1 MGQGGTSRSQVR
13 KESRMKKLIVLGVTA
28 ILGISLLNGCS
39 GSSVPAGNETV
50 SAASEKA
57 PKEESLT
64 VGLIAN
70 AFGTQSYNDD
80 VLAGVKLAEKELG
93 IKGIP
98 LEVPSV
104 SDSANSIRT
113 LIGQGA
119 TFILVP
125 SSEYKDGMLEVAE
138 ENPDVKFLYLAEAID
153 GGGNIMSVAYREHE
167 AAFLGGALAGMM
179 TKTNHVGAVMAV
191 GETLQYR
198 YHYGFAAGVKAVNP
212 SCELQTAYTNSY
224 TDVGQGSEVAKIMYS
239 KGADI
244 IGTYSGACNLG
255 VFNAAKDAGEGTYCL
270 GAANGQ
276 FDKMPDK
283 ILASV
288 VKPADQAIL
297 SILRQ
302 YIETGEFDTEKPIS
316 LGLKEGGV
324 TLLFTDREELLKIVP
339 KEVRDAIDD
348 LKIGVESGEIKV
360 PENESGFQSFSYTY
374 TK

>member
-1 MGQGGTSRSQVR
+1 
-13 KESRMKKLIVLGVTA
+13 MKKLIALGLAAVM
-28 ILGISLLNGCS
+28 GMSLLTGC
-39 GSSVPAGNETV
+39 GGGTAP
-50 SAASEKA
+50 AASGKEGAASQAESTGETEK
-57 PKEESLT
+57 KESLT
-64 VGLIAN
+64 VGMIAN

-80 VLAGVKLAEKELG
+80 VLAGLKLAEQELG

-98 LEVPSV
+98 LEVPAV
-104 SDSANSIRT
+104 SDSANSLRT

-125 SSEYKDGMLEVAE
+125 SSEYKDGMLEVAA
-138 ENPDVKFLYLAEAID
+138 ENPEVKFLYLAEAIE
-153 GGGNIMSVAYREHE
+153 GYANIMSVAYRENE
-167 AAFLGGALAGMM
+167 AAFLGGALAGLM
-179 TKTNHVGAVMAV
+179 TKTNNVGAVMAV

-212 SCELQTAYTNSY
+212 GCEFQTAYTNSY

-283 ILASV
+283 IVASV
-288 VKPADQAIL
+288 VKPADQAIV
-297 SILRQ
+297 SILKN
-302 YIETGEFDTEKPIS
+302 YMETGEFDTSKPVS

-324 TLLFTDREELLKIVP
+324 KLLFTNNDELLKTVP
-339 KEVRDAIDD
+339 EDVMSAIED
-348 LKIGVESGEIKV
+348 LTSKVESGEIAV
-360 PENESGFQSFSYTY
+360 PEDESGFNSFSYTY